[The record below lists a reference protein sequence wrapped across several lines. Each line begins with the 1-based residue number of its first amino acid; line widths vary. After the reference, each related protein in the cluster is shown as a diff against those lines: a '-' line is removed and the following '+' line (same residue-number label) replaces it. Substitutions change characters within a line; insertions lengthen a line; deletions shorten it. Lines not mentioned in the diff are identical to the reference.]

1 MDWLTAVALPVGGI
15 IGGLVGAWWAKR
27 SSKTAEIGILL
38 NAQLEALYSEH
49 LRQRQAARDIIRS
62 LMASGSLSRE
72 QLEAASTALRH
83 WAASTGMTPSR
94 PGVLWKQPSRP
105 PRRRDPMAEVL
116 DSGHVITDEDVDTA
130 RLIMELDRALGRPT
144 DSLTEQ
150 VAATPAHRVRTL
162 LEEPPQATSAT
173 SNGHQVPAADDLLRT
188 LTSEQ
193 SAAELAREVQE
204 QLPADMDPAE
214 QARVASRIEDVI
226 RRRMIKLV
234 TEVDPG
240 H

>member
-1 MDWLTAVALPVGGI
+1 
-15 IGGLVGAWWAKR
+15 
-27 SSKTAEIGILL
+27 
-38 NAQLEALYSEH
+38 
-49 LRQRQAARDIIRS
+49 
-62 LMASGSLSRE
+62 
-72 QLEAASTALRH
+72 
-83 WAASTGMTPSR
+83 
-94 PGVLWKQPSRP
+94 
-105 PRRRDPMAEVL
+105 MAEVL

-162 LEEPPQATSAT
+162 LEVPPQATSGT